1 MFMISIRRHE
11 EGKWEVIEEIALD
24 DDSVIR
30 HKCESYDQVV
40 QTINGILA
48 ANHPDQRKI
57 TEWFE

>member
-1 MFMISIRRHE
+1 M
-11 EGKWEVIEEIALD
+11 VEEIATD

-30 HKCESYDQVV
+30 HKCESYNHVV
-40 QTINGILA
+40 QTINEILA